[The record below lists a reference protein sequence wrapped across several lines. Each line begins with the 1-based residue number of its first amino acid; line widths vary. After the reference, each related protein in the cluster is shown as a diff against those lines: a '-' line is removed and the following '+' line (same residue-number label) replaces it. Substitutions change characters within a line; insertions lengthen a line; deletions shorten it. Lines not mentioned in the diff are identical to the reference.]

1 MGLCA
6 FSSSWLGSSHFHQ
19 SGWISS
25 RPCYATGN
33 ARGCIAIVT
42 VSLVKSVPGFADRR
56 NNSMEPTLKIVDD
69 DIHAYMF
76 DAYDISMIAF
86 RSNFEIVYEP
96 SQTLSIHQV
105 GQRFKYRYLVNGS
118 FFEWSG
124 EHAGW
129 LSISGNNLMRLK
141 RDRQLTHVAILN
153 TITGEMVFQSAEL
166 WEPSMSDK
174 ANIEFQTGPLVIQ
187 ANVLDMSSIRQS
199 INGLRS
205 HQRTLLAYT
214 EEDRMKFFITVRKPE
229 RLDKLGEYLLK
240 VSPFDGKTLSVINLD
255 GGPSVALETQAHP
268 EMNHNGNVV
277 LPILFALR

>member
-1 MGLCA
+1 
-6 FSSSWLGSSHFHQ
+6 
-19 SGWISS
+19 
-25 RPCYATGN
+25 
-33 ARGCIAIVT
+33 
-42 VSLVKSVPGFADRR
+42 LVKSVGFADRK
-56 NNSMEPTLKIVDD
+56 NNTMEPTLKIVDD
-69 DIHAYMF
+69 NIHAYMF
-76 DAYDISMIAF
+76 DAYDISIIAF

-96 SQTLSIHQV
+96 SQTLSIHEV
-105 GQRFKYRYLVNGS
+105 GQSFKYRYLVNGS

-124 EHAGW
+124 EHSGW
-129 LSISGNNLMRLK
+129 LSISGNNLRRLK
-141 RDRQLTHVAILN
+141 HDHQLTHVAILN
-153 TITGEMVFQSAEL
+153 ITTSEMVFKSAEL

-187 ANVLDMSSIRQS
+187 ANVLDMPSIRQS

-240 VSPFDGKTLSVINLD
+240 LSTFEGKILSVINLD
-255 GGPSVALETQAHP
+255 GGPSVALDTQAHP
-268 EMNHNGNVV
+268 EMNHNGSAV

>member
-1 MGLCA
+1 ML
-6 FSSSWLGSSHFHQ
+6 
-19 SGWISS
+19 
-25 RPCYATGN
+25 
-33 ARGCIAIVT
+33 
-42 VSLVKSVPGFADRR
+42 GFADSKS
-56 NNSMEPTLKIVDD
+56 NSMKPTLKINDD
-69 DIHAYMF
+69 DIHAYTF
-76 DAYDISMIAF
+76 DAYDISIIAF

-96 SQTLSIHQV
+96 SQRLSIHEV
-105 GQRFKYRYLVNGS
+105 GQSFKYRYLVNGS

-141 RDRQLTHVAILN
+141 HDRQLTHIAILN
-153 TITGEMVFQSAEL
+153 TTTGEMVFKSAEL

-174 ANIEFQTGPLVIQ
+174 ANTEFQTGPLVIQ
-187 ANVLDMSSIRQS
+187 ANVLDMPSIRQS

-214 EEDRMKFFITVRKPE
+214 EEDMMKFFITVRMPE

-240 VSPFDGKTLSVINLD
+240 LSIFEGRTLSAINLD
-255 GGPSVALETQAHP
+255 GGPSVALDTQAHP
-268 EMNHNGNVV
+268 EMNHNGDAV